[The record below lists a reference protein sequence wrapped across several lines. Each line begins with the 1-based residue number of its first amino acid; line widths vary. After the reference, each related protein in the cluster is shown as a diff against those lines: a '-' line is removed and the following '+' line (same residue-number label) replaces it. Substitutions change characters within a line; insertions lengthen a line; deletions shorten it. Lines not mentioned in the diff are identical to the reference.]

1 KGILAYVYAARGD
14 KWQEVYDLTNDVIT
28 EGGYPVMSAEEVLGG
43 FNAVTTPGWMWG
55 IDLTSDAS
63 LGLVSWWGQ
72 VDQYSYSYAWA
83 GDAKAIDAGLYAAIP
98 ATDVRKQQFEEPSGV
113 YEDLMP
119 LYKFYDP
126 ARVIGGQA
134 TITTDYVFMRISEMY
149 FLNAEAAAHLGND
162 AAAVTSLKAVL
173 DERLDDTAYLDNLSG
188 QQLLNEIYLQTRI
201 EFWGEGKS

>member
-1 KGILAYVYAARGD
+1 
-14 KWQEVYDLTNDVIT
+14 
-28 EGGYPVMSAEEVLGG
+28 
-43 FNAVTTPGWMWG
+43 
-55 IDLTSDAS
+55 
-63 LGLVSWWGQ
+63 
-72 VDQYSYSYAWA
+72 
-83 GDAKAIDAGLYAAIP
+83 
-98 ATDVRKQQFEEPSGV
+98 RKQQFEEPSGV

-201 EFWGEGKS
+201 EFWGEGKSYLAMKRNKATIVRGANHLSYIGVPIPYDDERLTFEIPEAELQANPLITDQNN